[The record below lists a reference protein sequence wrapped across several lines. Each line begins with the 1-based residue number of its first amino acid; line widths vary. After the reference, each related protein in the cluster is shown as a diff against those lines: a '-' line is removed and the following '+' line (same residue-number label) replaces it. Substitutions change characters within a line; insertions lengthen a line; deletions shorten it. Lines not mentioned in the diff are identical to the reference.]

1 MGGAAAEMDELA
13 FPLRESAD
21 ANGGSGGQGS
31 SSGWVDVAPLPGAL
45 VVNTGDMMQR
55 YTNGLYQSNLHRGAH
70 PEIRRAS
77 QLSPNPESA
86 YLREGERP
94 WGCPISLPTI

>member
-1 MGGAAAEMDELA
+1 VDDLA

-21 ANGGSGGQGS
+21 GGGGGEGG

-55 YTNGLYQSNLHRGAH
+55 YTNGLYQSNLHRGM
-70 PEIRRAS
+70 
-77 QLSPNPESA
+77 
-86 YLREGERP
+86 
-94 WGCPISLPTI
+94 